1 MSWFTELAGKAESLL
16 EKVDTAAASA
26 LTKEQVNQEPGGFTA
41 AGPATV
47 NSEPTQ
53 RITPVPFNNQ
63 GVDSSR
69 TSSESS
75 VLGGKNFLLQ
85 STPDHLNLLLKL
97 IKVQVIGSSSYQGL
111 RTNNWK

>member
-26 LTKEQVNQEPGGFTA
+26 LTKEQVNQEPVGFIA
-41 AGPATV
+41 AGPTTV

-53 RITPVPFNNQ
+53 RITAVPFNNQ
-63 GVDSSR
+63 GVDSLR

-75 VLGGKNFLLQ
+75 LLGGKDFLLL
-85 STPDHLNLLLKL
+85 STLDNLNLKEELK
-97 IKVQVIGSSSYQGL
+97 KV
-111 RTNNWK
+111 

>member
-26 LTKEQVNQEPGGFTA
+26 LTKEQANQEAVGFIA
-41 AGPATV
+41 AGPTTV

-53 RITPVPFNNQ
+53 RITPVPFINQ

-69 TSSESS
+69 TPSESS
-75 VLGGKNFLLQ
+75 VLGGKDFLLL
-85 STPDHLNLLLKL
+85 STLDNLNLQKKLK
-97 IKVQVIGSSSYQGL
+97 KGL
-111 RTNNWK
+111 SFGELRKNDHK

>member
-26 LTKEQVNQEPGGFTA
+26 LTKEQVNQEPVGFIA
-41 AGPATV
+41 AEPTTV
-47 NSEPTQ
+47 NAEPTQ
-53 RITPVPFNNQ
+53 RLTPVPFNNQ

-75 VLGGKNFLLQ
+75 VLGGKDLLLL
-85 STPDHLNLLLKL
+85 SPLDNLNLQEKLKN
-97 IKVQVIGSSSYQGL
+97 V
-111 RTNNWK
+111 

>member
-26 LTKEQVNQEPGGFTA
+26 LTKEQGNQEPVGFIT
-41 AGPATV
+41 AGPTTV
-47 NSEPTQ
+47 NPEPSQ

-69 TSSESS
+69 TSNESS
-75 VLGGKNFLLQ
+75 VLGGKNFPLQ
-85 STPDHLNLLLKL
+85 STPENSNFHGKLK
-97 IKVQVIGSSSYQGL
+97 KVKVNRSLSYDL
-111 RTNNWK
+111 SY